1 MVYLKDIIK
10 PDYIAFLETMEKTET
25 LDALIHI
32 MDASDNILNKD
43 QFRKAVFER
52 EDIVS
57 TGIGLGMAIP
67 HVKIKEVADITIG
80 IGIVKNG
87 IDWNA
92 IDNKPVHVVF
102 LIAASDAQHEMYLRI
117 LAKIVLVMKN
127 PKRREKLFNATC
139 AEDVISLFENV

>member
-1 MVYLKDIIK
+1 MIYLKDIIK
-10 PDYIAFLETMEKTET
+10 ADYVAFLETTDKDAT
-25 LDALIHI
+25 LNELIHL
-32 MDASDNILNKD
+32 MDNSENILDKEK
-43 QFRKAVFER
+43 FREAVFQR
-52 EDIVS
+52 EQIVS

-80 IGIVKNG
+80 IGIVRKG

-102 LIAASDAQHEMYLRI
+102 LIAASDEQHEKYLRI

-127 PKRREKLFNATC
+127 QSRREKLLK
-139 AEDVISLFENV
+139 AESAEEVISLFENV